1 MTDGTH
7 YKRKPPK
14 HSTEQLQNALTAVKS
29 KYHVIV
35 DSNSYDICNTSFRR
49 SKIRV
54 PYVHFF
60 KFCFFFFLGTQGHTL
75 SYGIVRFSQ

>member
-1 MTDGTH
+1 MTGGTH

-14 HSTEQLQNALTAVKS
+14 HIKEQLQNALTAVKS

-49 SKIRV
+49 SKNKSALC
-54 PYVHFF
+54 PFF
-60 KFCFFFFLGTQGHTL
+60 QILFFFLFRGTRPY
-75 SYGIVRFSQ
+75 SFI